1 MPSKKEKKTKKSS
14 DVSSSKVALPN
25 FLDPELP
32 LYTTEY
38 YYACFYTSS
47 VLIDYIFLPGD
58 TYLKIE
64 QLGDEMN
71 KITTEGEYKNE
82 KLSVVDADTNKKMVK
97 ILSKYDP
104 YLACWHNFH
113 ALILVT
119 HYIVVA
125 GNLLKHLKNWEA
137 DVRYYAWLFLL
148 RHYKTSTAI
157 EGFESNDY
165 LEECFN
171 LNEGKKTFKKW
182 VKYFCSKELWS
193 LDAMEAP
200 SQDGFWHNVKC
211 FLIDFCQDPPEVA
224 GATKRN
230 EPSSV
235 VVSNTPK
242 GRKKARK
249 NVPPPVSSL
258 VLLDTAISLHQGF
271 NSVPE
276 DTNILSNNDLQ
287 HHMRKM
293 LVAQDR
299 VNIKNLETIA
309 CRQIE
314 VEKEL
319 STVKLKL
326 KKELAEL
333 AEQAEHVTELIISN
347 RLNLVSTLESQI
359 QTSGKYQPLIDLQ
372 DDLKSTISAC
382 TDPKMLL
389 EGIRAKI
396 ENDGDKYQRFDYFPP
411 HSFEKIL
418 PLTVAQDEV
427 KTVENESSIV
437 TGLQVGSTEH
447 VCVDVPVEH
456 VEVEK
461 PLSKKRKLT
470 QDVVGND
477 SDNVLLPPPVHNRV
491 TRGAIAIKNTNAKNK
506 PLNLIS
512 SDENDDD
519 LDDDGVHE
527 SLSPDEVAS
536 LLDTVQDG
544 IVPQDGSGSLQVGS
558 GVLQVGS
565 GALQVDSGSLQ
576 VGSGAVQ
583 DGQDDD
589 KDAQDAQVD
598 PGGSKNDPDVSQVG
612 KLIVQGGSS
621 SLQDGSNVPQDG
633 KNDLVD
639 SQVGQVDLG
648 DTKVGQID
656 LGDTKVDQID
666 LGDTKVDLGGTKA
679 SQVDLGG
686 TKVDSGTTQVD
697 LVTPQ
702 VDLGTSQVNL
712 VDLGTSGV
720 NPGTVVKTSDD
731 VKTFIRLCKNPNVTL
746 RSMNHFLH
754 SEYTN
759 ANAIYESKEAMAIWD
774 EWLKHR

>member
-1 MPSKKEKKTKKSS
+1 
-14 DVSSSKVALPN
+14 
-25 FLDPELP
+25 
-32 LYTTEY
+32 
-38 YYACFYTSS
+38 
-47 VLIDYIFLPGD
+47 
-58 TYLKIE
+58 
-64 QLGDEMN
+64 
-71 KITTEGEYKNE
+71 
-82 KLSVVDADTNKKMVK
+82 
-97 ILSKYDP
+97 
-104 YLACWHNFH
+104 
-113 ALILVT
+113 
-119 HYIVVA
+119 
-125 GNLLKHLKNWEA
+125 
-137 DVRYYAWLFLL
+137 
-148 RHYKTSTAI
+148 
-157 EGFESNDY
+157 
-165 LEECFN
+165 
-171 LNEGKKTFKKW
+171 
-182 VKYFCSKELWS
+182 
-193 LDAMEAP
+193 
-200 SQDGFWHNVKC
+200 
-211 FLIDFCQDPPEVA
+211 
-224 GATKRN
+224 
-230 EPSSV
+230 
-235 VVSNTPK
+235 
-242 GRKKARK
+242 
-249 NVPPPVSSL
+249 
-258 VLLDTAISLHQGF
+258 
-271 NSVPE
+271 
-276 DTNILSNNDLQ
+276 
-287 HHMRKM
+287 
-293 LVAQDR
+293 
-299 VNIKNLETIA
+299 
-309 CRQIE
+309 
-314 VEKEL
+314 
-319 STVKLKL
+319 
-326 KKELAEL
+326 
-333 AEQAEHVTELIISN
+333 
-347 RLNLVSTLESQI
+347 
-359 QTSGKYQPLIDLQ
+359 
-372 DDLKSTISAC
+372 
-382 TDPKMLL
+382 MLL

-565 GALQVDSGSLQ
+565 GALQVGSGSLQVGSGALQVGSGVLQVGSGALQVDSGSLQ

-686 TKVDSGTTQVD
+686 TKASQVDLGGTKVDSGTTQVD